1 MSLTT
6 TEIAPENRGA
16 HRAAARRPLFL
27 PGTPTARALRSV
39 AARLFHLAVFLF
51 RRRGGRYLLLSPNH
65 ARRQVMFDRKQRK
78 FISIDI
84 RDKVDFYTIGQVY
97 LDEDYG
103 LDKLRRQDDLM
114 AYYRSIEQSGK
125 KPLIIDCGGNT
136 GLATRYFSENYPQ
149 AKIVCIEPD
158 PANLAQARKN
168 NSSPNIVFMENAI
181 GSEKSR
187 GTIVDPGLGNNGYRI
202 SCADDGA
209 TEIVSINGIL
219 EQFDANAYTP
229 FIVKI
234 DIEGF
239 ESELFSKNLEW
250 IEKFPLLVIE
260 LHDWML
266 PRSGNANNFIK
277 AIAPLQ
283 RDFVY
288 HGENVFSISNT
299 LL

>member
-1 MSLTT
+1 MSVTT
-6 TEIAPENRGA
+6 TDIAPDNRGSKHTA
-16 HRAAARRPLFL
+16 AKRAFFL
-27 PGTPTARALRSV
+27 PGTPPGRALRSL
-39 AARLFHLAVFLF
+39 AARLFHLSVFLF
-51 RRRGGRYLLLSPNH
+51 RRRGGRYLLLSPIH
-65 ARRQVMFDRKQRK
+65 ASRQVLFDRKHKKLIR
-78 FISIDI
+78 IDI
-84 RDKVDFYTIGQVY
+84 RDKVDFYTIGQIY

-103 LDKLRRQDDLM
+103 LEKLRRHGELM

-125 KPLIIDCGGNT
+125 TPLIIDCGGNT
-136 GLATRYFSENYPQ
+136 GLATRYFSENYPK

-158 PANLAQARKN
+158 PSNLAQARKN
-168 NSSPNIVFMENAI
+168 NSSSNVVFMESAI

-209 TEIVSINGIL
+209 TEIVSINVIL
-219 EQFDANAYTP
+219 EQFGAAEYTP

-239 ESELFSKNLEW
+239 EADLFSKNLEW

-266 PRSGNANNFIK
+266 PRSANANNFIR
-277 AIAPLQ
+277 AIAPLN

-299 LL
+299 LV

>member
-1 MSLTT
+1 MTT
-6 TEIAPENRGA
+6 TDIAPENRA
-16 HRAAARRPLFL
+16 SNRAAARRPFFL
-27 PGTPTARALRSV
+27 PGTPPGRALRSV
-39 AARLFHLAVFLF
+39 AARLFHLAVFPF
-51 RRRGGRYLLLSPNH
+51 RRRGGRYLQLSPTH
-65 ARRQVMFDRKQRK
+65 ASRQVLYDRKHGKLIR
-78 FISIDI
+78 IDI
-84 RDKVDFYTIGQVY
+84 RDKVDFYTVGQIY

-103 LDKLRRQDDLM
+103 LEKLRRHGQLM
-114 AYYRSIEQSGK
+114 AYYRSILQSAK
-125 KPLIIDCGGNT
+125 TPLIVDCGGNT
-136 GLATRYFSENYPQ
+136 GLATRYFSENYPE

-158 PANLAQARKN
+158 PSNLAQARRN
-168 NSSPNIVFMENAI
+168 NHSPNIVFMESAI

-202 SCADDGA
+202 SCAADGA
-209 TEIVSINGIL
+209 TEIVSINGLL
-219 EQFDANAYTP
+219 EQFDATQYTP

-266 PRSGNANNFIK
+266 PRSGNANNFIR
-277 AIAPLQ
+277 AIAPLN

-299 LL
+299 LV